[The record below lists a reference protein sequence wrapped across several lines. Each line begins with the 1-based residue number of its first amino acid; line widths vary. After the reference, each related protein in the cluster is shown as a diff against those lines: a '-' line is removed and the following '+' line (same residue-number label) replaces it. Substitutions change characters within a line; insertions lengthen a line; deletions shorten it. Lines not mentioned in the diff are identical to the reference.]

1 MQLLGDGS
9 NILLIVL
16 GFGLLIAV
24 HELGHFLAARWAG
37 IRVEDFAIGMG
48 PTVVAWR
55 RGVGF
60 RAGSTAREMERRFG
74 CPPEAVTMQRLQAA
88 GVGETEYSLRVL
100 PLGGFVRMKGQED
113 LVAIDRAGD
122 PDAYPSRPVWKR
134 MVVVSAGVVMNISLA
149 LLLYIAAFMVGVRFE
164 STTVGQI
171 APGGPAATAR
181 AQQAGPDGLRP
192 GDRIERVD
200 GSPVST
206 FADVQIAVAM
216 SKPGQ
221 SVTLDVAR
229 PGIDTPLRFT
239 AEPADDPVARL
250 RSISISPARDPTL
263 SPEALEDPMARNML
277 ARSGLA
283 AAGVG
288 GGWRLVAAQGASVAS
303 ADALSAACTRSQGQ
317 PVQTSWRSPDGSERS
332 ATLLPEPLLTRIQP
346 VDEPGVQE
354 FSLLG
359 LSPLTRIDWILEG
372 SPNQGLLH
380 PGDVIL
386 AIEDL
391 RGPRIEQF
399 RDAVRA
405 RPSSQVNLT
414 ILREGAMTSVRAKVD
429 AQGRLDVLVA
439 PALVCMLLARPV
451 DRALVNGTATATPA
465 AALEL
470 GPLAA
475 IQSVQGRPV
484 RTWRELTAAMQSLA
498 DTESIELEVRSMG
511 APSAVPARLTIEPAS
526 REQLKAL
533 GWIAPMPMD
542 LFDPMMTTLGTPGR
556 PLEAAALGLNET
568 VKLATLTWLTLD
580 RLARGSVPVDQLR
593 GPVGIVHVGTRV
605 ADRGFTYFVFFLAM
619 ISVNLAVLNFLPLPI
634 VDGGLFIYLLYEA
647 LRGRPPSVRFQNAAT
662 MAGLLLIGSLFMIT
676 FYNDV
681 MRLVGG

>member
-55 RGVGF
+55 RGIGF

-74 CPPEAVTMQRLQAA
+74 CPPEAVTMQRLEAA

-122 PDAYPSRPVWKR
+122 PDSYPSRPVWKR
-134 MVVVSAGVVMNISLA
+134 MVVVSAGVVMNVILA

-164 STTVGQI
+164 SPTVGQV
-171 APGGPAATAR
+171 APNGPAATAR
-181 AQQAGPDGLRP
+181 SQQDGPDGLLP

-200 GSPVST
+200 GAPVST

-221 SVTLDVAR
+221 SVTLEVAR
-229 PGIDTPLRFT
+229 PGVDKPLRFT
-239 AEPADDPVARL
+239 AEPADDPLARL
-250 RSISISPARDPTL
+250 RSILISPARDPTL
-263 SPEALEDPMARNML
+263 SPEALEDPMAQYML
-277 ARSGLA
+277 ARSGLS

-288 GGWRLVAAQGASVAS
+288 GGWRLSATQGAACAG
-303 ADALSAACTRSQGQ
+303 ADALSAACATSRGR
-317 PVQTSWRSPDGSERS
+317 PVQTTWRSPDGLERS
-332 ATLLPEPLLTRIQP
+332 ATLLPEPMLPRVQP
-346 VDEPGVQE
+346 ADEAGVQE

-359 LSPLTRIDWILEG
+359 LSPLTRIDWIRNG
-372 SPNQGLLH
+372 SPNQGLLQ
-380 PGDVIL
+380 PGDVVL
-386 AIEDL
+386 AIDDL

-405 RPSSQVNLT
+405 KPSAEVNLS
-414 ILREGAMTSVRAKVD
+414 ILREGRMSTVRAKVD
-429 AQGRLDVLVA
+429 AEGRLDVLVA
-439 PALVCMLLARPV
+439 PALECMLMARPI
-451 DRALVNGTATATPA
+451 DRTLVKSAATTTPA
-465 AALEL
+465 ASLEL

-475 IQSVQGRPV
+475 IQSVQGAPV
-484 RTWRELTAAMQSLA
+484 HNWRELAQAIQKAADA
-498 DTESIELEVRSMG
+498 ESIELEVRSMG
-511 APSAVPARLTIEPAS
+511 APSAVPARLAMDS
-526 REQLKAL
+526 AGREQAQTL
-533 GWIAPMPMD
+533 GWAAPMPMD
-542 LFDPMMTTLGTPGR
+542 LFDPMMTTLGAPGR
-556 PLEAAALGLNET
+556 PLEAAKLGLNET
-568 VKLATLTWLTLD
+568 IKLATLTWLTLD

-605 ADRGFTYFVFFLAM
+605 ADRGFTYLVFFLAM

-634 VDGGLFIYLLYEA
+634 VDGGLFIYLVYES

-662 MAGLLLIGSLFMIT
+662 MAGLLLIGSLFVVT

-681 MRLVGG
+681 MRLVAG

>member
-55 RGVGF
+55 RGIGF

-134 MVVVSAGVVMNISLA
+134 MVVVSAGVVMNVILA
-149 LLLYIAAFMVGVRFE
+149 MLLYIAAFMVGVRFE
-164 STTVGQI
+164 SPTVGQV
-171 APGGPAATAR
+171 APNGPAATAR
-181 AQQAGPDGLRP
+181 ALQDGPDGLRP
-192 GDRIERVD
+192 GDRIARVD
-200 GSPVST
+200 GVPVST

-221 SVTLDVAR
+221 AVTLEVAR
-229 PGIDTPLRFT
+229 PGADKPLRFT
-239 AEPADDPVARL
+239 ATPTDDPVARL
-250 RSISISPARDPTL
+250 RSILITPARDPTL
-263 SPEALEDPMARNML
+263 SSEALEDPMAQYML
-277 ARSGLA
+277 ARSGLSG
-283 AAGVG
+283 AGVH
-288 GGWRLVAAQGASVAS
+288 GGWRLISAQGTPCVS
-303 ADALSAACTRSQGQ
+303 ADALATACTTSRGQ
-317 PVQTSWRSPDGSERS
+317 PVQTIWSDGEGAQRT
-332 ATLLPEPLLTRIQP
+332 ATLLPQPMLSRVQP

-359 LSPLTRIDWILEG
+359 LSPLPRIDWIREG
-372 SPNQGLLH
+372 SPNQGLLR
-380 PGDVIL
+380 PGDVVL
-386 AIEDL
+386 AIDDL

-405 RPSSQVNLT
+405 RPSGQVNLT
-414 ILREGAMTSVRAKVD
+414 ILREGAMASVRAQVD

-439 PALVCMLLARPV
+439 PALECMLMARPI
-451 DRALVNGTATATPA
+451 DRTLVNGLATPSPA
-465 AALEL
+465 ASLEL

-475 IQSVQGRPV
+475 IQSVRGSPV
-484 RTWRELTAAMQSLA
+484 RTWREVATAIQSAA
-498 DTESIELEVRSMG
+498 DADSVELEVRSMG
-511 APSAVPARLTIEPAS
+511 APSAVPARLTMDPAS
-526 REQLKAL
+526 RDQMQGLA
-533 GWIAPMPMD
+533 WAAPMPMD
-542 LFDPMMTTLGTPGR
+542 LFDPMMTTLGAPGR
-556 PLEAAALGLNET
+556 PLEAAKLGLHET
-568 VKLATLTWLTLD
+568 IKLATMTWLTLD

-605 ADRGFTYFVFFLAM
+605 ADRGFTYLVFFLAM

-634 VDGGLFIYLLYEA
+634 VDGGLFVYLIYEA

-662 MAGLLLIGSLFMIT
+662 LAGLLLIGGLFLVT

-681 MRLVGG
+681 MRLVS

>member
-48 PTVVAWR
+48 PTMVAWR
-55 RGVGF
+55 RGIGF

-74 CPPEAVTMQRLQAA
+74 CPPESITLQRLQAA
-88 GVGETEYSLRVL
+88 GIGETEYSLRIL

-122 PDAYPSRPVWKR
+122 PDSYPSRPVWKR
-134 MVVVSAGVVMNISLA
+134 MVVVSAGVVMNVILA

-164 STTVGQI
+164 SPTVGQVL
-171 APGGPAATAR
+171 PDGPAATAR
-181 AQQAGPDGLRP
+181 ALQDGPNGLQP

-200 GSPVST
+200 EASVST

-216 SKPGQ
+216 SRPGQ
-221 SVTLDVAR
+221 SVTLEVAR
-229 PGIDTPLRFT
+229 PGVDATLRFT
-239 AEPADDPVARL
+239 AEPTDDPVARL
-250 RSISISPARDPTL
+250 RSIAITPARDPVL
-263 SPEALEDPMARNML
+263 SPEALEDPMARSLL
-277 ARSGLA
+277 ARSGLTT
-283 AAGVG
+283 AGVG
-288 GGWRLVAAQGASVAS
+288 GGWRLVSTNGTPCASGDALAAACVAS
-303 ADALSAACTRSQGQ
+303 RGQ
-317 PVQTSWRSPDGSERS
+317 PVQTTWRSAEGTERTV
-332 ATLLPEPLLTRIQP
+332 TLLPEPALARIRP
-346 VDEPGVQE
+346 VDSPGVQE

-359 LSPLTRIDWILEG
+359 LSPLTRIDWIREG
-372 SPNQGLLH
+372 SPNQGLLQ
-380 PGDVIL
+380 PGDVVL
-386 AIEDL
+386 AIDDL

-405 RPSSQVNLT
+405 RPSAQVNLT
-414 ILREGAMTSVRAKVD
+414 ILRAGAIAIVRAQVD

-439 PALVCMLLARPV
+439 PALECMRMARPI
-451 DRALVNGTATATPA
+451 DRALVDGIAMPNPA
-465 AALEL
+465 ASLEL

-475 IQSVQGRPV
+475 IESVRGSPV
-484 RTWRELTAAMQSLA
+484 RTWRELAVAIQAAA
-498 DTESIELEVRSMG
+498 DADSIELEIRSMD
-511 APSAVPARLTIEPAS
+511 APSAVPARLQMDPAG
-526 REQLKAL
+526 RRQVQAL
-533 GWIAPMPMD
+533 AWAAPMPMD
-542 LFDPMMTTLGTPGR
+542 LFDPLMTTLGAPGH
-556 PLEAAALGLNET
+556 PLEAARLGLNET
-568 VKLATLTWLTLD
+568 IKLATLTWLTLD
-580 RLARGSVPVDQLR
+580 RLVRGSVPVDQLR

-605 ADRGFTYFVFFLAM
+605 ADRGFTYLVFFLAM

-634 VDGGLFIYLLYEA
+634 VDGGLFVYLVYES

-662 MAGLLLIGSLFMIT
+662 LAGLLLIGGLFVVT

-681 MRLVGG
+681 MRLVG